1 MLPGAEPSTDG
12 QQSPATAFTEN
23 RPVKLL
29 VVFLLFDLSA
39 PFHTPCTPHA
49 PLPAALASWLP
60 LKHARHPESRSG
72 PLHLPSPPSSMLF
85 AYPSM
90 LSSPSSC
97 WRRPPSPWHPLI
109 TGHVF
114 SPHASSPLLFRL
126 LIDSMVTQLLP
137 GSVPLGSPR
146 AGSCAHSCPPEHR
159 AAWYAWVLGE
169 TLVPQ
174 VHICDVAEPCPGHT
188 PGGH

>member
-23 RPVKLL
+23 RPVKLF

-97 WRRPPSPWHPLI
+97 WRRPPSPWRPLI

-114 SPHASSPLLFRL
+114 
-126 LIDSMVTQLLP
+126 
-137 GSVPLGSPR
+137 PR